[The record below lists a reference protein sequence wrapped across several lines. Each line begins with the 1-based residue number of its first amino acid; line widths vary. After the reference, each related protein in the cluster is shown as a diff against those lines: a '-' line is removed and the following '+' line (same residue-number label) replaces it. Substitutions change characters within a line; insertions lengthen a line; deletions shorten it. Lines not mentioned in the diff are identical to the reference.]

1 MKVADVAHDNIHL
14 SGPAKKAGPAFAVL
28 GLVLLGI
35 SALLSAGASESTADM
50 DGGNV
55 FWKSYLF
62 AWVAALGICMGALFF
77 VLLQHLTRSGWSAS
91 VRRLAEGL
99 AKNLSW
105 LWMLFVPILILVLS
119 GKGSLL
125 YDWANAEYMS
135 HAHMPHSKETFLSP
149 TFWSIRAI
157 FFLLIWATISSL
169 YFRWSTKQD
178 SDGDVKW
185 THKMQKWAPMC
196 MILFAFSQSYAVID
210 WVMTL
215 QPKWFSTMF
224 AVYYYAATMTAFF
237 SVIILLARFL
247 QTTGHAKHCITT
259 EHYHD
264 LGKWLFGL
272 GVVFWAYIGFSQY
285 MLIWYANIPVET
297 GWYMTRQLGGWAPI
311 SILLLVGHFIIPF
324 LLLVTRWTK
333 RWKYTLPII
342 AGWLLL
348 MFFVDMY
355 WLVMPVVPETAIEN
369 ADSYTQLAETV
380 SANELGYGF
389 SLLNITCLLGMV
401 SLVFGGT
408 LLNLRQCTIVAIS
421 DPRLDEALHFENT

>member
-1 MKVADVAHDNIHL
+1 MKSIDVQQDNIRL
-14 SGPAKKAGPAFAVL
+14 SGVASKAGPLLAIIGLVFL
-28 GLVLLGI
+28 GL
-35 SALLSAGASESTADM
+35 SALLGSGGSEIAGGD
-50 DGGNV
+50 V

-62 AWVAALGICMGALFF
+62 AWISVLGICLGALFF
-77 VLLQHLTRSGWSAS
+77 VLLQHLTRSGWSVS
-91 VRRLAEGL
+91 VRRIAEGI

-105 LWMLFVPILILVLS
+105 MWMLFVPILLLILS
-119 GKGSLL
+119 GNGSML
-125 YDWANAEYMS
+125 YDWANPEYMADS
-135 HAHMPHSKETFLSP
+135 HMPQSKVSFLSP
-149 TFWSIRAI
+149 SFWSIRAL
-157 FFLLIWATISSL
+157 FFLLVWAILSSL

-178 SDGDVKW
+178 HDGDVQW
-185 THKMQKWAPMC
+185 THKMQKWAPLC
-196 MILFAFSQSYAVID
+196 MILYAFTQSYAIID
-210 WVMTL
+210 WVMSL

-224 AVYYYAATMTAFF
+224 AVYFFAACTTAFF
-237 SVIILLARFL
+237 SFIILFARFL
-247 QTTGHAKHCITT
+247 QGTGHLRQSISI

-311 SILLLVGHFIIPF
+311 SILLLFGHFIIPF

-333 RWKYTLPII
+333 RWRSTLPLI

-355 WLVMPVVPETAIEN
+355 WLVMPVVPEVAIEH
-369 ADSYTQLAETV
+369 ATSYSQLAETIT
-380 SANELGYGF
+380 NQEIGYGW
-389 SLLNITCLLGMV
+389 NIVNVTCLIGMV

-408 LLNLRQCTIVAIS
+408 LLNLRKCNLVATA
-421 DPRLDEALHFENT
+421 DPRLDEALHFENA